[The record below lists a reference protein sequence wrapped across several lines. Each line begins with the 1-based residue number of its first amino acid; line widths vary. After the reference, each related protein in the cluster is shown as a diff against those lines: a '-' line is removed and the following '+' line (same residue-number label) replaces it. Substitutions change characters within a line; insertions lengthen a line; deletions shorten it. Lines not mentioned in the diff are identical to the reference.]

1 LNIGNIVALT
11 PLWLIF
17 LGTMAL
23 NLICVQVG
31 ILLAR
36 YRIKRVGPEND
47 SNISMTVGAMAGLL
61 AFILTFTFGMTAGRF
76 TDKNDLLLKEV
87 NAIETTFLRAG
98 LLPEPHRSEVRKLL
112 KEHINLRVEPVES
125 MEDVN
130 ERIKQSESLQGQMW
144 LHAEALA
151 AADLKNPDIVALF
164 IESLNEMFRLQTD
177 RVTISLIRRI
187 PSSLWTMLLTLFVVT
202 TVGLG
207 YHFGISSSGKT
218 HWMPAVILISLAF
231 SCVFLL
237 IADFDR
243 ETINKKMIYV
253 NRQPMIEL
261 YQRIDGKMK

>member
-1 LNIGNIVALT
+1 MNIGNIVALI

-23 NLICVQVG
+23 NLISVQFG

-47 SNISMTVGAMAGLL
+47 SNISMTVGAMAGLF
-61 AFILTFTFGMTAGRF
+61 AFILAFTFGMTADRF
-76 TDKNDLLLKEV
+76 TDKNALLLKEV

-98 LLPEPHRSEVRKLL
+98 LIPEPHRSEVRKLI
-112 KEHINLRVEPVES
+112 KEYINIRVEPVES

-130 ERIKQSESLQGQMW
+130 ERIKQSEALQGQMW

-151 AADLKNPDIVALF
+151 AEELKNPDIVSLF
-164 IESLNEMFRLQTD
+164 VDSLNEMFRLQTE

-187 PSSLWTMLLTLFVVT
+187 PSSLWMMLLTLFIVT
-202 TVGLG
+202 MVGLG
-207 YHFGISSSGKT
+207 YHFGVSSSGKT
-218 HWMPAVILISLAF
+218 YWMPAVLLISLAF

-243 ETINKKMIYV
+243 ETVNKKMIYV
-253 NRQPMIEL
+253 NRQPMLEL
-261 YQRIDGKMK
+261 YQRIDVKMK